1 MHKPE
6 KIFAFGNLSL
16 TFPRHAARQHHQGA
30 TRMTDTD
37 IQERSVGFFP
47 AAAERLRG
55 ALLDSRQRWRDLVG
69 LAADLAFEA
78 DHLGRLTFLHPDPA
92 LGWPSGIMV
101 GGDASALLADGG
113 DGTGFDPFRV
123 TVRVRHRRAWLRR
136 GDGGV
141 VCLAFSAEP
150 MLDSL
155 GRIAGARGVGVDVTM
170 FDAAGA
176 QLAGALRLG
185 DALDHILSRM
195 GREVLAPKMLH
206 AALEALASALGAEG
220 SAALLLP
227 SSDGPASIAHQTGAG
242 ADCIL
247 PTAAALLA
255 RHAGAPLQ
263 GKLGDGGPI
272 LVDICQAR
280 FGQQTGLAAWRAAGA
295 RPWDADDIR
304 LIAAA
309 GKIVRMALEH
319 EAIQRE
325 MMRQARTDPLTGL
338 MNRRAFREEVLRHT
352 DRADRDGVPSTLMF
366 VDLDHFKAVNDR
378 LGHEVGDQVLV
389 RTAAVLRD
397 IVRPADLVARLGGDE
412 FALWMAGADHMTAAE
427 RAEALRTAVPTAL
440 DEITGGVPPR
450 VTLSIGIATRAVRA
464 DEDIDGL
471 IRRADEAMYDAK
483 RNGRGHW
490 RVSLLEA
497 G

>member
-1 MHKPE
+1 
-6 KIFAFGNLSL
+6 
-16 TFPRHAARQHHQGA
+16 
-30 TRMTDTD
+30 MTETD
-37 IQERSVGFFP
+37 ILGHSARFFP

-69 LAADLAFEA
+69 LSADLAFET
-78 DHLGRLTFLHPDPA
+78 DHLGRLTFLYPDPA
-92 LGWPSGIMV
+92 LGWTSAVMIGV
-101 GGDASALLADGG
+101 DASTLLADGG
-113 DGTGFDPFRV
+113 DGAGFDPFRV
-123 TVRVRHRRAWLRR
+123 TVRVQHRRAWLRR

-155 GRIAGARGVGVDVTM
+155 GRIAGVRGVGVDVTAL
-170 FDAAGA
+170 DAPVARLAGA
-176 QLAGALRLG
+176 QRLG

-195 GREVLAPKMLH
+195 GREVLAPKMLQS
-206 AALEALASALGAEG
+206 ALEAMAKALGAEG
-220 SAALLLP
+220 AAAILLPGADQAASVAHCAGVGADTVLPAIAALL
-227 SSDGPASIAHQTGAG
+227 S
-242 ADCIL
+242 
-247 PTAAALLA
+247 
-255 RHAGAPLQ
+255 RHDNAPLQ
-263 GKLGDGGPI
+263 GTATDGRLI
-272 LVDICQAR
+272 LADICQTR
-280 FGQQTGLAAWRAAGA
+280 FGEHTGLAAWRAADA
-295 RPWDADDIR
+295 RLWDADDIR

-319 EAIQRE
+319 EAIQRD
-325 MMRQARTDPLTGL
+325 MLRQARTDPLTGL
-338 MNRRAFREEVLRHT
+338 LNRRAFREEVLRHT
-352 DRADRDGVPSTLMF
+352 DRADREGVPSTLIF

-378 LGHEVGDQVLV
+378 LGHEVGDQVLL
-389 RTAAVLRD
+389 RTAIVLRD
-397 IVRPADLVARLGGDE
+397 VVRPADLVARLGGDE
-412 FALWMAGADHMTAAE
+412 FALWLGGADHMTAAE
-427 RAEALRTAVPTAL
+427 RAETLRHAVPKAL
-440 DEITGGVPPR
+440 EELTGGTEPR

>member
-1 MHKPE
+1 M
-6 KIFAFGNLSL
+6 A
-16 TFPRHAARQHHQGA
+16 
-30 TRMTDTD
+30 DTD
-37 IQERSVGFFP
+37 IQERSTSFFP
-47 AAAERLRG
+47 SAAERLRG

-69 LAADLAFEA
+69 LAADLAFET
-78 DHLGRLTFLHPDPA
+78 DHLGRFTFLHPDPA
-92 LGWPSGIMV
+92 LGWPSGAMI

-113 DGTGFDPFRV
+113 DGTGFDPFRA

-141 VCLAFSAEP
+141 VSLAFSAEP

-155 GRIAGARGVGVDVTM
+155 GHITGTRGVGVDMTAL
-170 FDAAGA
+170 DAPGA

-195 GREVLAPKMLH
+195 GREVLAPKMLRS
-206 AALEALASALGAEG
+206 ALEALASALGAAG
-220 SAALLLP
+220 AAAILLP
-227 SSDGPASIAHQTGAG
+227 ADGQPASMTHRAGAG
-242 ADCIL
+242 ADSIL
-247 PTAAALLA
+247 PAAAALLA
-255 RHAGAPLQ
+255 HHADAPLQ
-263 GKLGDGGPI
+263 GESEDGRRLLG
-272 LVDICQAR
+272 DICQTR
-280 FGQQTGLAAWRAAGA
+280 FGEQTGLVAWRASAS
-295 RPWDADDIR
+295 RPWDTDEIR

-338 MNRRAFREEVLRHT
+338 LNRRAFREEVLRHT
-352 DRADRDGVPSTLMF
+352 HRADREGVPSTLMF
-366 VDLDHFKAVNDR
+366 LDLDHFKSVNDR
-378 LGHEVGDQVLV
+378 LGHEAGDKVLERV
-389 RTAAVLRD
+389 AALLRG

-412 FALWMAGADHMTAAE
+412 FALWLGGTDHMTAAE
-427 RAEALRTAVPTAL
+427 RAEALRTAAPDAL
-440 DEITGGVPPR
+440 DEITGGTPPR
-450 VTLSIGIATRAVRA
+450 ITLSIGIATRAAGA

-471 IRRADEAMYDAK
+471 IRRADEAMYEAK

>member
-1 MHKPE
+1 MLRP
-6 KIFAFGNLSL
+6 IVWG
-16 TFPRHAARQHHQGA
+16 T

-37 IQERSVGFFP
+37 TQERSTGFFP

-69 LAADLAFEA
+69 LAADLAFET

-101 GGDASALLADGG
+101 GGDAAALLADAG
-113 DGTGFDPFRV
+113 DGAGFDPFRV

-155 GRIAGARGVGVDVTM
+155 GRIAGVRGVGLDVTAL
-170 FDAAGA
+170 DAPAA

-195 GREVLAPKMLH
+195 GREVLAPKMVR

-220 SAALLLP
+220 AAAILLLG
-227 SSDGPASIAHQTGAG
+227 DNAAASLAHHTGAG
-242 ADCIL
+242 AETIL
-247 PTAAALLA
+247 PAAAELLA
-255 RHAGAPLQ
+255 RHAGTPIQ
-263 GKLGDGGPI
+263 GEAGDGRS
-272 LVDICQAR
+272 LLADICQTR
-280 FGQQTGLAAWRAAGA
+280 YGEQTGLAAWRAAGA
-295 RPWDADDIR
+295 RAWDADDIR

-338 MNRRAFREEVLRHT
+338 LNRRAFREEVLRHT

-378 LGHEVGDQVLV
+378 LGHEAGDQVLL

-412 FALWMAGADHMTAAE
+412 FALWLGGADHMTAAE
-427 RAEALRTAVPTAL
+427 RAEVLRIAVPKAL
-440 DEITGGVPPR
+440 DEITGGVAPR
-450 VTLSIGIATRAVRA
+450 TTLSIGIATRAVRA

>member
-1 MHKPE
+1 
-6 KIFAFGNLSL
+6 
-16 TFPRHAARQHHQGA
+16 
-30 TRMTDTD
+30 MTDTD
-37 IQERSVGFFP
+37 IQEPTGRFLP
-47 AAAERLRG
+47 MAAERLRG
-55 ALLDSRQRWRDLVG
+55 ALLDSRQRWRDLMG
-69 LAADLAFEA
+69 LAADLAFET

-92 LGWPSGIMV
+92 LGWPSGAMV
-101 GGDASALLADGG
+101 GGDASVLLADAG

-155 GRIAGARGVGVDVTM
+155 GRITGARGVGVDMTAL
-170 FDAAGA
+170 DAAGA
-176 QLAGALRLG
+176 HLAGAVRLG

-195 GREVLAPKMLH
+195 GREVLAPKMLRS
-206 AALEALASALGAEG
+206 ALEALASALGAEG
-220 SAALLLP
+220 AAAILLP
-227 SSDGPASIAHQTGAG
+227 AAGQPASVAYRAQEGGIGDG
-242 ADCIL
+242 ADSIL
-247 PTAAALLA
+247 PAATALLA
-255 RHAGAPLQ
+255 SHVNGPVQSEAA
-263 GKLGDGGPI
+263 DGRR
-272 LVDICQAR
+272 LLADICQAR
-280 FGQQTGLAAWRAAGA
+280 FGEQTGLVAWRAASS
-295 RPWDADDIR
+295 RPWDTDEIR

-338 MNRRAFREEVLRHT
+338 LNRRAFREEVLRHT
-352 DRADRDGVPSTLMF
+352 DRADREGVPSTLMF
-366 VDLDHFKAVNDR
+366 VDLDRFKSVNDR
-378 LGHEVGDQVLV
+378 LGHETGDKVLLRV
-389 RTAAVLRD
+389 AELLRD

-412 FALWMAGADHMTAAE
+412 FALWLGGADHMTAAE
-427 RAEALRTAVPTAL
+427 RAEVLRTAVPDAL
-440 DEITGGVPPR
+440 DEITGGTPPR
-450 VTLSIGIATRAVRA
+450 ITLSIGIATRAVRA

-471 IRRADEAMYDAK
+471 IRRADEAMYEAK

-497 G
+497 N